1 MPLAP
6 RKDSAQATLP
16 PPQAAAPEAAAP
28 TNTAPI
34 PAVPSALPPIAALIT
49 KHSPDAP
56 STLASAPAAGSKPK
70 IKAIRAGFGQELTA
84 YDQKLQ
90 RQIHRA
96 GVWQAAVQCQA
107 IVQYA
112 GDFEAYKKLVRELA
126 NEGIAYTEE

>member
-16 PPQAAAPEAAAP
+16 PPQAAAPAEAVAP
-28 TNTAPI
+28 ATAPAATSA
-34 PAVPSALPPIAALIT
+34 PAA
-49 KHSPDAP
+49 AP

-84 YDQKLQ
+84 YDQKIQ

-107 IVQYA
+107 VVQYA
-112 GDFEAYKKLVRELA
+112 TDLPSYIELVNKLADAGL
-126 NEGIAYTEE
+126 AYTEE

>member
-6 RKDSAQATLP
+6 RKDAQAAL
-16 PPQAAAPEAAAP
+16 PPQAAAPEVLV
-28 TNTAPI
+28 NT
-34 PAVPSALPPIAALIT
+34 
-49 KHSPDAP
+49 
-56 STLASAPAAGSKPK
+56 ASAPTGTLPPLAASAAPVAGSKPK

-84 YDQKLQ
+84 YDQKIQ

-112 GDFEAYKKLVRELA
+112 PDFEAYKKLVRELA
-126 NEGIAYTEE
+126 NDGVTYTEE

>member
-6 RKDSAQATLP
+6 RKDSTQATLP
-16 PPQAAAPEAAAP
+16 PPQAAAPEAAA
-28 TNTAPI
+28 TSAPA
-34 PAVPSALPPIAALIT
+34 PAVTSVPAAAL
-49 KHSPDAP
+49 

-126 NEGIAYTEE
+126 NEGITYTEE